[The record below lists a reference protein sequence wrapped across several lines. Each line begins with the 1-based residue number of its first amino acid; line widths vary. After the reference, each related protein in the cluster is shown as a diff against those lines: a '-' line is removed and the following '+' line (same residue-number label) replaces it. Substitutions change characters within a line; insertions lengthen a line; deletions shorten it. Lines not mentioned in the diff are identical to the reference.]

1 VVNSEVMARHPMT
14 AGFAFSVEAS
24 CGSARAGLL
33 TTPRGD
39 IQTPVFMPVGTQATV
54 KGVTPD
60 QLTDCGT
67 QIILSNTYHLAVRPG
82 VDTVRKLGGLHQV
95 MGWDRPIL
103 TDSGGFQVF
112 SLGHRNRISEQGV
125 EFRNHIDG
133 SPLLLTPES
142 VLDIQAR
149 LGSTIAMILDECP
162 AGGVSKDEV
171 AKAVV
176 RTHRWALRAHEH
188 RQRLELFEPM
198 AVFGIMQG
206 GTHEDLR
213 RESAQQLL
221 ELPFDAYA
229 VGGVSVGEGRDALLS
244 TIGVSAPMLPF
255 DRPRYLMGVGGLE
268 EFVVAVDQGIDMFD
282 CVIPTRNARNASLFL
297 SDGSSLNMKNA
308 RHKQDAGPIEE
319 GCDCYACQKYSRGTL
334 HHLYQRKEILA
345 YTLGSLHNIRV
356 FHRFLEKAR
365 KAIIS
370 GDWSRFRDQF
380 LGALSSR
387 SG

>member
-1 VVNSEVMARHPMT
+1 MVNSEVQARHPMT
-14 AGFAFSVEAS
+14 DGFDFQVEAR
-24 CGSARAGLL
+24 CDSARAGVL
-33 TTPRGD
+33 TTPRG
-39 IQTPVFMPVGTQATV
+39 QVKTPVFMPVGTQGTV

-60 QLTDCGT
+60 QLIESGT
-67 QIILSNTYHLAVRPG
+67 QIVLSNTYHLAVRPG
-82 VDTVRKLGGLHQV
+82 VETVRTLGGLHQV

-142 VLDIQAR
+142 VLDIQAG

-162 AGGVSKDEV
+162 AGGVSRDEV
-171 AKAVV
+171 ARAVV
-176 RTHRWALRAHEH
+176 RTHRWALRASEH
-188 RQRLELFEPM
+188 RQRLDLKEPM

-213 RESAQQLL
+213 RESAEQLL

-229 VGGVSVGEGRDALLS
+229 VGGVSVGEGREALLS
-244 TIGVSAPMLPF
+244 TIGMSAPLLPF

-268 EFVVAVDQGIDMFD
+268 EFIVAVDRGIDMFD
-282 CVIPTRNARNASLFL
+282 CVIPTRNARNGSLFL
-297 SDGSSLNMKNA
+297 SDGTHLNMKNA
-308 RHKQDAGPIEE
+308 RHRQDSGPIEE
-319 GCDCYACQKYSRGTL
+319 GCDCLACRRFSRGTL

-356 FHRFLEKAR
+356 FHRFLENAR
-365 KAIIS
+365 EAILR
-370 GDWSRFRDQF
+370 GDWQSFRDQF

>member
-1 VVNSEVMARHPMT
+1 MSAPVQANFPMT
-14 AGFAFSVEAS
+14 AGFNFAIEATS
-24 CGSARAGLL
+24 DGARAGVL
-33 TTPRGD
+33 TTPRGVV
-39 IQTPVFMPVGTQATV
+39 QTPAFMPVGTQGTV
-54 KGVTPD
+54 KGLTPD
-60 QLTDCGT
+60 QIKTTGT
-67 QIILSNTYHLAVRPG
+67 QIVLSNTYHLAVRPG
-82 VDTVRKLGGLHQV
+82 VDTVRTLGGLHKV
-95 MGWDRPIL
+95 MGWEGPIL

-112 SLGHRNRISEQGV
+112 SLAHRNKISEHGV
-125 EFRNHIDG
+125 EFRNHVDG

-162 AGGVSKDEV
+162 AGGVSRDEV

-188 RQRLELFEPM
+188 RSRLDLFEPM

-206 GTHEDLR
+206 GVHEDLR
-213 RESAQQLL
+213 KESAQQLL
-221 ELPFDAYA
+221 EIPFDAYA

-244 TIGVSAPMLPF
+244 TIGLSAPLLPF

-268 EFVVAVDQGIDMFD
+268 EFMIAVDRGIDMFD

-297 SDGSSLNMKNA
+297 GDGSSLNMKNA
-308 RHKQDAGPIEE
+308 RHKQDPNPVEE
-319 GCDCYACQKYSRGTL
+319 DCECLACTRYSRGTL

-345 YTLGSLHNIRV
+345 YTLGSIHNLSV
-356 FHRFLEKAR
+356 FHRFLRKAR
-365 KAIIS
+365 TAVLD
-370 GDWSRFRDQF
+370 GVWEDFRDGF
-380 LGALSSR
+380 LSRLSLR

>member
-1 VVNSEVMARHPMT
+1 MT
-14 AGFAFSVEAS
+14 AGFDFEVAGRS
-24 CGSARAGLL
+24 GDARAALL
-33 TTPRGD
+33 TTPRG
-39 IQTPVFMPVGTQATV
+39 QVATPAFMPVGTQGTV
-54 KGVTPD
+54 KGMTPD
-60 QLTDCGT
+60 QLKAVGT
-67 QIILSNTYHLAVRPG
+67 QIVLSNTYHLAVRPG
-82 VDTVRKLGGLHQV
+82 VDTVRTLGGLHTL
-95 MGWDRPIL
+95 MGWEGPIL

-125 EFRNHIDG
+125 EFRNHVDG

-171 AKAVV
+171 ARAVV

-206 GTHEDLR
+206 GTFEDLR

-221 ELPFDAYA
+221 EIPFDAYA
-229 VGGVSVGEGRDALLS
+229 VGGVSVGEGREALLS
-244 TIGVSAPMLPF
+244 TIGLSAPMLPF

-268 EFVVAVDQGIDMFD
+268 EFIIAVDRGIDLFD

-297 SDGSSLNMKNA
+297 SDGGSLNMKNA
-308 RHKQDAGPIEE
+308 RHKQDSGPIEE
-319 GCDCYACQKYSRGTL
+319 GCDCLACTQYSRGTL

-345 YTLGSLHNIRV
+345 YTLGSIHNLRV
-356 FHRFLEKAR
+356 FHRFLENAR
-365 KAIIS
+365 KAILE
-370 GDWSRFRDQF
+370 GTWDAFRDQF
-380 LGALSSR
+380 LAALSSR

>member
-1 VVNSEVMARHPMT
+1 VNDEVKARHPMT
-14 AGFAFSVEAS
+14 SGFDFQLEGRSGE
-24 CGSARAGLL
+24 ARAALL
-33 TTPRGD
+33 TTPRGS
-39 IQTPVFMPVGTQATV
+39 IQTPAFMPVGTQGSV

-60 QLTDCGT
+60 QLTAVGT
-67 QIILSNTYHLAVRPG
+67 QIVLSNTYHLAVRPG
-82 VDTVRKLGGLHQV
+82 ADTVRALGGLNSL
-95 MGWDRPIL
+95 MGWDGPIL

-125 EFRNHIDG
+125 EFRNHVDG
-133 SPLLLTPES
+133 NRLLLTPES

-171 AKAVV
+171 ARAVV

-213 RESAQQLL
+213 RESAEQLVDI
-221 ELPFDAYA
+221 PFDAYA

-244 TIGVSAPMLPF
+244 TIGLSAPLLPF

-268 EFVVAVDQGIDMFD
+268 EFVIAIDRGIDIFD

-297 SDGSSLNMKNA
+297 SDGGSLNMKNS
-308 RHKQDAGPIEE
+308 RHRQDPGPIEE
-319 GCDCYACQKYSRGTL
+319 GCDCLACLRYSRGIL

-345 YTLGSLHNIRV
+345 YTLGSIHNLRV
-356 FHRFLEKAR
+356 FHRFLENAR
-365 KAIIS
+365 EAIL
-370 GDWSRFRDQF
+370 GGGWGAFREDF
-380 LGALSSR
+380 LAAISSR